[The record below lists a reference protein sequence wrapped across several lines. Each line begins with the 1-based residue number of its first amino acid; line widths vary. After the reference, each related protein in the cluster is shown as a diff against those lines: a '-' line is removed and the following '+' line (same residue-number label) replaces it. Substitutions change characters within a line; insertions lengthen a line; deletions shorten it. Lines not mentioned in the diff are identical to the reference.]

1 MKDMDWDNMRKSLE
15 ALFVLDNALTDPS
28 EEYLRLVHK
37 KEIDS
42 NLKYEIDN
50 GAGDSL
56 SVIFTE
62 TAVLI
67 KGFAH
72 ENSLNQFA
80 ADEWNQSIIDK
91 MYEGLDDKWKNLFS
105 AEEREQ
111 TTFFIWYD
119 GEVHQNQ
126 PDGNDGGRWL
136 LGYFF
141 DTYERF
147 REFVA
152 EYYSMEF
159 DEHLLEK
166 LYTDSFLS
174 DSELSKLIEG

>member
-1 MKDMDWDNMRKSLE
+1 MKDMDWGDMRKSLE
-15 ALFVLDNALTDPS
+15 TLYVLDNALTDPS

-159 DEHLLEK
+159 DNQLLQK

-174 DSELSKLIEG
+174 DSELSKLIKE